1 MNSRRLFLICFMFV
15 LVFIHSTLCADS
27 YEGKEIVEIRYE
39 GLVVNDEFDV
49 RPVINT
55 KKGSILD
62 LRTIDEDLKALY
74 NLQLFEDISVDV
86 EETEGGVVVT
96 FEFTELPVVRNIK
109 INGNRKVKDR
119 KIKERILLKE
129 DEVFRES
136 ELFIDVENIKTLY
149 EEKGRPE
156 SKVSYE
162 VEEVIEKKKRS
173 DETYRAVDVTFDVEE
188 SRKIIVRSIAFSGN
202 ENIPDRE
209 LYSTMETKERG
220 YLFNLGF
227 FQESRFELDKDL
239 IEAYYA
245 DRGYVDA
252 KVIKVDMV
260 SEMNE
265 RIKREELDITIFIE
279 EGRQYTFAGAEIS
292 GNKIFTDEELYEQ
305 ITLDEGDVYDKSE
318 WEKSVQ
324 GIRNLLTSNGYI
336 YFAMNVDEK
345 KDRENLTISYSIDIT
360 ENSKAHIHNIFVTGN
375 DKTKDFVIERE
386 VVIKEG
392 EIFNRTKIERTVEKL
407 YSLQYFSAVNVDI
420 KPGTE
425 LGLVDLI
432 FDVEEGR
439 TGLFSFGLTYS
450 TSGRGISFYEEVSEN
465 NFLGRGLRLYE
476 KVQLGFTQQIVEF
489 GLDEPWLFNK
499 PVSAGIS
506 FSFAR
511 TVYGKQSGD
520 EVYIYDE
527 DNNLPD
533 GTNIPKGVTYVVNP
547 DDGSYSLDFSD
558 AESMQYVNKTYRLAL
573 RLGRRFARY
582 YGVDGELSFSVFQNY
597 NGTGDIPYDEDL
609 YKEWE
614 AGYPWNWKN
623 YLKLNVYRDSRDIP
637 YFAKRGSYLSQD
649 IYFYGGLLGG
659 YSNFIRLD
667 TDVNFNFKTFWKF
680 VLATRVNFGFIVPY
694 PGQSVTADSVS
705 DLLRVDTW
713 NEGRGWSQPS
723 QFPSLYSLRGES
735 EFNFS
740 LEYRYPIVERFVWGL
755 LFFDASGIY
764 PKTEE
769 FTLNPKELWYSF
781 GAGASLVVPGIP
793 VRIYLARRF
802 KYDYSVGRYQL
813 VNSQNFFQ
821 DWDFVFSV
829 AGYF

>member
-1 MNSRRLFLICFMFV
+1 MV
-15 LVFIHSTLCADS
+15 LIHSPLWADT
-27 YEGKEIVEIRYE
+27 YEGREIVEIRFE
-39 GLVVNDEFDV
+39 GLVVNDVAEV
-49 RPVINT
+49 RPVIET

-86 EETEGGVVVT
+86 QETEGGIVVT
-96 FEFTELPVVRNIK
+96 FMFTELPIVRDIK
-109 INGNRKVKDR
+109 VNGNKKVKDR
-119 KIKERILLKE
+119 TIKESILLKE

-136 ELFIDVENIKTLY
+136 ELFIDVENIKSLY

-162 VEEVIEKKKRS
+162 VKEVIEKKKRS
-173 DETYRAVDVTFDVEE
+173 DETYRAVDVIFDIEE
-188 SRKIIVRSIAFSGN
+188 SRKIVVRSLAFSGN
-202 ENIPDRE
+202 ENVRDEALFRTI
-209 LYSTMETKERG
+209 ETKERG
-220 YLFNLGF
+220 RFFSSGH
-227 FQESRFELDKDL
+227 FQESEFERDKDL
-239 IEAYYA
+239 IESYYA

-252 KVIKVDMV
+252 QVIKVDMA

-265 RIKREELDITIFIE
+265 ERKREELDITIFIE
-279 EGRQYTFAGAEIS
+279 EGRQYTYAGADIS
-292 GNKIFTDEELYEQ
+292 GNEIFTDEELYEQ
-305 ITLDEGDVYDKSE
+305 ITLDEGAVYNKSE

-324 GIRNLLTSNGYI
+324 AIRNLLTSNGYI
-336 YFAMNVDEK
+336 YFAMNVEEK
-345 KDRENLTISYSIDIT
+345 KDSENLTLSYTIDIT
-360 ENSKAHIHNIFVTGN
+360 ENSKAHVHNIFLTGN
-375 DKTKDFVIERE
+375 EKTKDFVIERE

-407 YSLQYFSAVNVDI
+407 YSLQYFSVVNVDI

-439 TGLFSFGLTYS
+439 TGMFSFGLTYS
-450 TSGRGISFYEEVSEN
+450 TSGRGISFYEEVSEK

-476 KVQLGFTQQIVEF
+476 KVQFGFTQQIVEF

-499 PVSAGIS
+499 PISAGVS

-511 TVYGKQSGD
+511 TVYGKASGD
-520 EVYIYDE
+520 EVYVYDPV
-527 DNNLPD
+527 NNLPD
-533 GTNIPKGVTYVVNP
+533 GTNIPKGVIYDVNP
-547 DDGSYSLDFSD
+547 DGSYNLDFSD
-558 AESMQYVNKTYRLAL
+558 AQSMQYLNKTYRLAL

-582 YGVDGELSFSVFQNY
+582 YGAGGELSFSVFQNY
-597 NGTGDIPYDEDL
+597 NGTGDIPYNEDL
-609 YKEWE
+609 REEWA

-667 TDVNFNFKTFWKF
+667 TDVNYNVRTFWKF

-694 PGQSVTADSVS
+694 PGRSVTADRVS
-705 DLLRVDTW
+705 DFLRVDTW

-740 LEYRYPIVERFVWGL
+740 LEYRYPIAERFVWGL

-764 PKTEE
+764 FKTED
-769 FTLNPKELWYSF
+769 FSLNPKDLWYSF
-781 GAGASLVVPGIP
+781 GAGASLLVPGIP

-802 KYDYSVGRYQL
+802 KYDYSVGSYQL
-813 VNSQNFFQ
+813 ANSQNFFQ